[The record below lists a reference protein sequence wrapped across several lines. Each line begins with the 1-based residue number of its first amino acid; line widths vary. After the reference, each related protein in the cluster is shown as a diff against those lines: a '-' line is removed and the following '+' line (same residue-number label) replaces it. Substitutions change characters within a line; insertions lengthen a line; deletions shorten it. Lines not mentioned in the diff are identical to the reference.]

1 MMKLGMHVDNW
12 RHLDVSYQVPCE
24 FAKDHGLKYV
34 EFGTIDGDYFIQALG
49 YNPHIPLHSDPLRL
63 KKYLDSLGLKMSQ
76 LDAAYPMSCPE
87 GQYRGIPYTI
97 DAIQFA
103 QAVGCPCVD
112 TTDGAS
118 KPDGYTDDEVMVL
131 IKQYYRVVLEW
142 AESHEIIINVEPHG
156 PYTTNPD
163 TMERILS
170 FFDSPW
176 LRMNFDT
183 GNTFIAG
190 QDPVKFLKRF
200 RHKLSHCHIKDV
212 SESLA
217 RAAAARRRA
226 SPPPW
231 WPSAKASTPTTSP
244 AASNC
249 SRRRSGTASCPSSA
263 KPPRA
268 RSSRASTGCESRSP
282 GRDETHCGLMIA
294 DCGFDSPR

>member
-12 RHLDVSYQVPCE
+12 RHFDVSYQVPCQ
-24 FAKDHGLKYV
+24 FAKDHGLEHV

-49 YNPHIPLHSDPLRL
+49 FSPHIPLHSDPLLL
-63 KKYLDSLGLKMSQ
+63 KRYLDSLGLKMSQ

-87 GQYRGIPYTI
+87 GQYRGIGYTI
-97 DAIQFA
+97 RAIQFA

-112 TTDGAS
+112 TTDGAR
-118 KPDGYTDDEVMVL
+118 KPPGYTDDEVMTL

-142 AESHEIIINVEPHG
+142 AERYEIIINVEPHG

-170 FFDSPW
+170 FFDSPY
-176 LRMNFDT
+176 LRLNLDT

-212 SESLA
+212 SEALA
-217 RAAAARRRA
+217 RAARGQETGIASSIVAIGEGVNAENIAGCIEVLKKARWDGVLSIESEAAPGKIEQSIEWLR
-226 SPPPW
+226 
-231 WPSAKASTPTTSP
+231 KEI
-244 AASNC
+244 
-249 SRRRSGTASCPSSA
+249 
-263 KPPRA
+263 A
-268 RSSRASTGCESRSP
+268 R
-282 GRDETHCGLMIA
+282 
-294 DCGFDSPR
+294 